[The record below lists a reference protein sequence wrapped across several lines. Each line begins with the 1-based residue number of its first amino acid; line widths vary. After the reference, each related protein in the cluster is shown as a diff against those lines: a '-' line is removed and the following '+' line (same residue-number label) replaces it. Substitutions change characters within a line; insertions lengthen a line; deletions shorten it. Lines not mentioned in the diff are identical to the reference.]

1 MPICSRDEI
10 KTDYLNIA
18 LTDNTLDKTLDRF
31 IEVAQMEIEG
41 ICDQPIIAAAT
52 TWTQLGTTDRLLRT
66 GYTVPMTLTAVQ
78 SRGNFTDAFVAITD
92 TASVVDVNSV
102 KHLATTGTWTAAQY
116 QITATLGY
124 ATVPRVIQMCACEL
138 VVEMYYNTTHA
149 GSGSRFGVS
158 AISES
163 AGGTSMSKTVQSMR
177 ARIMPRLTPYR
188 RVSI

>member
-31 IEVAQMEIEG
+31 IEIAQGEIEG
-41 ICDQPIIAAAT
+41 ICDQPIIAAST
-52 TWTQLGTTDRLLRT
+52 TWTQAGTADRLLRT

-78 SRGNFTDAFVAITD
+78 SRANYTDAFAAITD
-92 TASVVDVNSV
+92 TASVVDVDGV
-102 KHLATTGTWTAAQY
+102 KHLATTGTWTSAQY

-163 AGGTSMSKTVQSMR
+163 AGGTSMSKTILAMR
-177 ARIMPRLTPYR
+177 TRIMPRLMPYR
-188 RVSI
+188 RITI

>member
-31 IEVAQMEIEG
+31 IEIAQGEIEG
-41 ICDQPIIAAAT
+41 ICDQPIISAAT
-52 TWTQLGTTDRLLRT
+52 TWTQLGTSDRLLRT
-66 GYTVPMTLTAVQ
+66 GYTVPMTLTTVQ
-78 SRGNFTDAFVAITD
+78 SRANFTDAFAAITD
-92 TASVVDVNSV
+92 TASVVDIDSV
-102 KHLATTGTWTAAQY
+102 KHLATTGTWTNAQY

-124 ATVPRVIQMCACEL
+124 TTVPRVIQMCACEL

-163 AGGTSMSKTVQSMR
+163 AGGTSMSKTIQSMR

-188 RVSI
+188 RVTI

>member
-18 LTDNTLDKTLDRF
+18 LTDNTLDKTLDRY

-52 TWTQLGTTDRLLRT
+52 TWMQLGTTDRLLRT

-92 TASVVDVNSV
+92 TASVVDVDSV
-102 KHLATTGTWTAAQY
+102 KHLATTGTWSAAQY

-163 AGGTSMSKTVQSMR
+163 AGGTSMSKTIQSMR

>member
-31 IEVAQMEIEG
+31 IDIAQGEIEG
-41 ICDQPIIAAAT
+41 ICDQPIIAAST
-52 TWTQLGTTDRLLRT
+52 TWTQAGTADRLLRT

-78 SRGNFTDAFVAITD
+78 SRANYTDAFAAITD
-92 TASVVDVNSV
+92 TASVVDVDGV
-102 KHLATTGTWTAAQY
+102 KHLATTGTWTSAQY

-124 ATVPRVIQMCACEL
+124 VTVPRVIQMCACEL

-163 AGGTSMSKTVQSMR
+163 AGGTSMSKTILAMR
-177 ARIMPRLTPYR
+177 TRIMPRLMPYR
-188 RVSI
+188 RITI

>member
-18 LTDNTLDKTLDRF
+18 LIDNTLDKTLDRF
-31 IEVAQMEIEG
+31 IEIAQGEIEG

-66 GYTVPMTLTAVQ
+66 GYTVPMTLTAVH
-78 SRGNFTDAFVAITD
+78 SRANFTDAFAAITD
-92 TASVVDVNSV
+92 TASVVDVDGV
-102 KHLATTGTWTAAQY
+102 KHLATTGTWTAPQY

>member
-31 IEVAQMEIEG
+31 IAVAQLEIEG
-41 ICDQPIIAAAT
+41 ICDQPIVAASV
-52 TWTQLGTTDRLLRT
+52 TWTEQGTAGALLRT
-66 GYTVPMTLTAVQ
+66 GYTVPMTLSGVQ
-78 SRGNFTDAFVAITD
+78 SRGNYTDAFVAIND
-92 TASVVDVNSV
+92 TATVVDVDGV

-116 QITATLGY
+116 EITATLGY
-124 ATVPRVIQMCACEL
+124 ASIPRVIQMCACEL

-149 GSGSRFGVS
+149 GSGTRFGVS

-163 AGGTSMSKTVQSMR
+163 AGGTSMSKTIQSMR
-177 ARIMPRLTPYR
+177 ARIMPRLAPYR
-188 RVSI
+188 RVTI